1 MPTRGKCMTSCDRD
15 LANAVRF
22 GYSSGTSIG
31 KSALINLWMGFNN
44 MPDPGE
50 DDPSCPNCKSKSK

>member
-1 MPTRGKCMTSCDRD
+1 MTSCDRD

-31 KSALINLWMGFNN
+31 KSALTNLWMGFNN

-50 DDPSCPNCKSKSK
+50 DDPRCPNCKSKSK